1 LVRLP
6 TEPMALNRLHVMGNP
21 SGSPH
26 NTRETLAFSA
36 AHGIAPEFTPIGLRD
51 ANEVL
56 DAMAEG
62 DSGKRS
68 VITFD

>member
-1 LVRLP
+1 
-6 TEPMALNRLHVMGNP
+6 MADP

-26 NTRETLAFSA
+26 DTRETLAFSA
-36 AHGIAPEFTPIGLRD
+36 AHGIVPEFTPIGLCD
-51 ANEVL
+51 ANAVL